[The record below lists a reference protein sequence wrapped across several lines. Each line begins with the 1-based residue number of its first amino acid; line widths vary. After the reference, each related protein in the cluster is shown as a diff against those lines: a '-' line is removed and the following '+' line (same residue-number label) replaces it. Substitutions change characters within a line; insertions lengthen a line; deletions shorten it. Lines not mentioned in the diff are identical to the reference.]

1 MEAMD
6 LRKSLFWDVDPS
18 TIDLDKNARYVIERI
33 LEFGRKDEISWMFQR
48 YPRQK
53 IGEVLHL
60 PRSQVGPKSRALWDL
75 ILK

>member
-1 MEAMD
+1 ME
-6 LRKSLFWDVDPS
+6 LRKSLFWDVDS
-18 TIDLDKNARYVIERI
+18 ATIDLDKNARYVIERI

-53 IGEVLHL
+53 IGEVLNL
-60 PRSQVGPKSRALWDL
+60 PRSQVGAKSRALWDL